1 MNNDDNTLFQILEV
15 TENPGYSQD
24 ICTTLVTQP
33 KSEFPPDVQK
43 RLPSNGVSVKE
54 DFLPPIIPG
63 SNPPKVNE
71 VNLTKLH
78 AVEMLFQA
86 RKLSQL
92 LAKSWLPNESK
103 INSLIRKLFLT
114 GDLSPDNYENNFPNH
129 LKSGLS
135 LTAQGLSDLYIV
147 AGHLSQKN
155 KIDTKV
161 SFDLNLSRSTLILP
175 DGLNWQLIRLSLLFA
190 GQAYLV
196 EQDENQQKTYI
207 PLCDPILSTYDIC
220 VYVAF
225 TMISWSDYIA
235 QRLEFTQPGRNAK
248 PPYFKVTVPYPP
260 LILQEGT
267 DLTEDQIK
275 EWVNAPD
282 EGGNWPFYPENQNG
296 EYVSD
301 LVTNIV
307 PPYPYLPTS
316 CC

>member
-1 MNNDDNTLFQILEV
+1 MNDDNTLFQILEV
-15 TENPGYSQD
+15 TENPDYSQG
-24 ICTTLVTQP
+24 ICTTLVTQA
-33 KSEFPPDVQK
+33 KSEFTPDVQK

-54 DFLPPIIPG
+54 DFLPLIIPE

-92 LAKSWLPNESK
+92 LAKSWLPNESE
-103 INSLIRKLFLT
+103 INRLIRKLFLT
-114 GDLSPDNYENNFPNH
+114 GDLSPDHYENTFPQD
-129 LKSGLS
+129 LKKHFE
-135 LTAQGLSDLYIV
+135 LTDHQGLSDLYIV
-147 AGHLSQKN
+147 AGNLHNKN
-155 KIDTKV
+155 KSD
-161 SFDLNLSRSTLILP
+161 SNDCDLSLSRSTLILP

-196 EQDENQQKTYI
+196 KQAENEQKTYT

-225 TMISWSDYIA
+225 TMISWSDYVA

-260 LILQEGT
+260 LSLNDGT
-267 DLTEDQIK
+267 DLTEAQIK
-275 EWVNAPD
+275 DWVNAPD
-282 EGGNWPFYPENQNG
+282 EGGKWPFYPEKKNG
-296 EYVSD
+296 EYVSE
-301 LVTNIV
+301 LVRNIV